1 VKVVNDDYVK
11 TLSNLDFI
19 LRFGLYPTV
28 VEQSEDEAK
37 QELRDLLNGYLYK
50 DLLAVEGVKHPKI
63 LIDLLAALA
72 LQTGGEVSYNEL
84 SNKLKISVATVI
96 KYVDLL
102 EKCFIIF
109 VLPAFSRNLRNEIG
123 IRSRKIYFYDL
134 GVRNA
139 VINAFAPL
147 DMRADAGA
155 LWENF
160 CIVELMKKA
169 NNNRQFFND
178 YFWRTY
184 DRQEVDF
191 VRERDGFLHANEFK
205 YNPKAKAKPPKLFM
219 ETSNAEYHVIN
230 RDNWYQ
236 YLAE

>member
-1 VKVVNDDYVK
+1 M
-11 TLSNLDFI
+11 LSDIDKF
-19 LRFGLYPTV
+19 LRFGLYPTIV
-28 VEQSEDEAK
+28 SETDPVT
-37 QELRDLLNGYLYK
+37 ELHKLVGGYLYK
-50 DLLAVEGVKHPKI
+50 DILAIEGIKNSKLLAN
-63 LIDLLAALA
+63 LLKLLA
-72 LQTGGEVSYNEL
+72 LQIGNEVSYNEIAGRL
-84 SNKLKISVATVI
+84 GISIATVSGL
-96 KYVDLL
+96 VDLL

-147 DMRADAGA
+147 DMRADVGA

-191 VRERDGFLHANEFK
+191 VRERDGILHAYEFK
-205 YNPKAKAKPPKLFM
+205 YNPIAKAKPPKLFM
-219 ETSNAEYHVIN
+219 ETYNAEYHVIN
-230 RDNWYQ
+230 KDNWYQ
-236 YLAE
+236 YLVE